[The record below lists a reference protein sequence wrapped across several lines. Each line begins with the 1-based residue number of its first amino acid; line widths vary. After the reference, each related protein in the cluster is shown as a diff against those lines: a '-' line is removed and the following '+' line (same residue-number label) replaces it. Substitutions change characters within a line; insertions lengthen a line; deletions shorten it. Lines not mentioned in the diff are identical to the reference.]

1 MKQPRS
7 ICLACRFKLLAV
19 QYGSTPRPAWQHS
32 TRLSSTVVVPARPA
46 RDHDQAE
53 PRDSLEHQLL
63 TKSRPLEHELLP
75 KSRPLKKS
83 SPKWAGRHKDRAL
96 KDRGQASGAFDIFK
110 TVVEGDSQDQDAL
123 STSKSTSAAALQLF
137 KDVAT
142 LEELLARPSTS
153 TNECFQYFQNHIHP
167 HISKA
172 RAQVPRVLRNRVG
185 RVLMERVTRAKERD
199 FDSRELP
206 SVTNIG
212 QTLLELNLFEPN
224 AFASLITHL
233 LAHICSISTE
243 PREYTSIES
252 YETAMARR
260 DTLLY
265 DLVGSWKV
273 LNVSP
278 HVLNRTGNAAKA
290 VTEARLPQ
298 LSKKMMSTP
307 HQGKSKAKL
316 SIASLFPH
324 YTPLSLRSSIPAA
337 IATYVLL
344 TDPINRTN
352 RMFRAEIAVFV
363 DAMTTVLLRNR
374 PNRKSLPELFGPH
387 ATLQKYITERWSAVE
402 NQLEEQTKFQE
413 VFGGGEDDQ
422 PSMANQINQMKRIH
436 RQLGQ
441 ANNTGNSRM
450 LQRTWDEFWGLINAP
465 SEKKEQVLRDNAEL
479 FNYFIRAYMGIR
491 QPNRAIEIWNCMVSA
506 GLQPTIKTWNSM
518 IDGCKGAKNLV
529 GLKNVWEKL
538 VASGMKLDT
547 AIWTTRISGLI
558 ELGDPKAGLLAL
570 EEMAKIWKQSQ
581 MADPTKPN
589 PVAVK
594 PTIEPVNAAL
604 AGLLRLDRASAAN
617 GLLTWA
623 AKQGIEPDIYT
634 FNTLLGPLVR
644 KGLDSEVQA
653 IFKMM
658 KNQNVEANV
667 ATFTILL
674 EGALDGIGEQ
684 TPAEQVQ
691 TIKNFL
697 RAMRDADV
705 TANMQLYAKIIHLLL
720 QEGDRTGDAV
730 NEVLAIIWGQELEL
744 TSHIYTM
751 LADHYFTRDP
761 PAPWAVTAL
770 IENRQLHEN
779 RDIDRVFWER
789 VISGYCQVGD
799 TARALQSFEK
809 IDRSGGKIT
818 FSTLYDLLLV
828 LSRSGETEAIHK
840 VIEVAKKNIDQHPP
854 GEQGGDAKSRFWKHR
869 FWHLADRYG
878 FLQDDLRAQFEY
890 GNQ

>member
-19 QYGSTPRPAWQHS
+19 KYGSTPRPAWQPS
-32 TRLSSTVVVPARPA
+32 TRLSSTVAVPARPA

-53 PRDSLEHQLL
+53 PRDLLEHQLL
-63 TKSRPLEHELLP
+63 TKSRPL
-75 KSRPLKKS
+75 KKS
-83 SPKWAGRHKDRAL
+83 PPKWAGRHKDRAL
-96 KDRGQASGAFDIFK
+96 KDKEQASGAFDIFK
-110 TVVEGDSQDQDAL
+110 TVVEGDARDQEAL
-123 STSKSTSAAALQLF
+123 LTSKSTSAATLQLY

-153 TNECFQYFQNHIHP
+153 TTECFQYFQSHIYP

-172 RAQVPRVLRNRVG
+172 RAQVPRILRNRVG
-185 RVLMERVTRAKERD
+185 RMLMERVTRDKERD
-199 FDSRELP
+199 FDSKELP

-212 QTLLELNLFEPN
+212 QTLLELKLFEPN

-278 HVLNRTGNAAKA
+278 YVLTRTGNAAKA
-290 VTEARLPQ
+290 VAEARLPQ
-298 LSKKMMSTP
+298 LSKKMMSIP
-307 HQGKSKAKL
+307 HRGKSKAKL
-316 SIASLFPH
+316 SVASLFPH
-324 YTPLSLRSSIPAA
+324 YNPPSLRSSVPAA
-337 IATYVLL
+337 IATHVLL

-352 RMFRAEIAVFV
+352 RIFRAEIAPFV

-387 ATLQKYITERWSAVE
+387 PTLQKYITERWSAVE
-402 NQLEEQTKFQE
+402 TQLEEQTEFQE
-413 VFGGGEDDQ
+413 VFGGGEDDSQ
-422 PSMANQINQMKRIH
+422 PSMANQIKRIH

-441 ANNTGNSRM
+441 AYNTRNSRM

-465 SEKKEQVLRDNAEL
+465 EKKEQVLRDSAEL

-491 QPNRAIEIWNCMVSA
+491 QPNQAIEIWNCMVGV

-570 EEMAKIWKQSQ
+570 EEMSKMWKQSQ
-581 MADPTKPN
+581 RADPTKPN

-617 GLLTWA
+617 GLLSWA

-684 TPAEQVQ
+684 SPAEQIQ

-697 RAMRDADV
+697 RAMRAADV
-705 TANMQLYAKIIHLLL
+705 TANMQLFAKIMHLLL
-720 QEGDRTGDAV
+720 QEGDRTGDTV

-761 PAPWAVTAL
+761 PKPWAVTAL
-770 IENRQLHEN
+770 IENRKLHEN

-818 FSTLYDLLLV
+818 FSTLFDLLLF
-828 LSRSGETEAIHK
+828 LSRSGETDAIHK
-840 VIEVAKKNIDQHPP
+840 VIEVARKNIDQHPA

-869 FWHLADRYG
+869 FWHLADKYG
-878 FLQDDLRAQFEY
+878 FLQDDLKAQFQY